1 MIWREMGMPF
11 GGDIDPE
18 RELEMRLVAQARDG
32 AAWAMSALV
41 ARYQPPVVRYLVR
54 LTGYPEQAYVL
65 SEQVFVQMGKRLRSL
80 SGEESVRLWLLRTAT
95 ELGLNA
101 LRYASH
107 ARPARLAPPARPAAL
122 PPARDPERDRHS
134 TETRARHQHL
144 STGRLRDESS
154 AHSSEWITIEEE
166 ESGEETLRDVAG
178 DVPDSLSVEEAVRHR
193 LVRAVLAELPY
204 GDAQCLALHLVAGLN
219 QNQVATALGVEP
231 RVVRRRIVQGL
242 QLFGNRFEAAY
253 TSLGMPGEDQQLT
266 LEPGSEDE
274 IESVEGQP
282 VAAIV
287 ADDAEY
293 SADLA
298 GVLIA
303 GPDIEMPAFE
313 ADALAESLATEY
325 DAEVDA
331 LAVDADTPQSLD
343 DMETALA
350 DTVAPESVSGEA
362 DTDIVAPEPAMWI
375 EDTAS
380 ESDAPWASVLATEPA
395 NMADAVPV
403 DALSEPAATTEVVAE
418 SEPADVPAIAQAAGA
433 SVPVEA
439 AEVVPEVVALPPRIV
454 PVVEAPRIPSKVV
467 PVLTPAALD
476 VAVAPEPVAE
486 DAPPLKIVPVVPAG
500 VPDVLVVPVLST
512 HMVPTEEG
520 ARDPQ
525 TMSPEISAVETGAV
539 DQLLAY
545 GARGRETPDE
555 SEELVVVVE
564 ADPSEQETV
573 VTPVQR
579 ERLWRVLS
587 SDGEAEEPGD
597 GDGYWTIRQ

>member
-1 MIWREMGMPF
+1 MIWREMGMHV

-107 ARPARLAPPARPAAL
+107 ARPARLAPPVRPAAL
-122 PPARDPERDRHS
+122 PPARDPGRDRHS
-134 TETRARHQHL
+134 TETRSRHPHP
-144 STGRLRDESS
+144 STERWRDESS
-154 AHSSEWITIEEE
+154 AHASEWVTIEEE

-178 DVPDSLSVEEAVRHR
+178 DVADSLSVEEAVRHR

-253 TSLGMPGEDQQLT
+253 TSLGMPGEEQRLT

-282 VAAIV
+282 VAAIA

-293 SADLA
+293 PADLA

-313 ADALAESLATEY
+313 PDALAESPATEY
-325 DAEVDA
+325 DAEVDV
-331 LAVDADTPQSLD
+331 LAVDADTPQPID
-343 DMETALA
+343 AMEPA
-350 DTVAPESVSGEA
+350 VAREAASSEA
-362 DTDIVAPEPAMWI
+362 DADIVAPEPAVWI

-380 ESDAPWASVLATEPA
+380 ESEAPWASVLATEPA
-395 NMADAVPV
+395 DVVDATPV
-403 DALSEPAATTEVVAE
+403 DALSEPEATTDVIPE
-418 SEPADVPAIAQAAGA
+418 SEPGEMPALAQAAGT
-433 SVPVEA
+433 SVPVDAAEA
-439 AEVVPEVVALPPRIV
+439 ASEVVALPPRIV
-454 PVVEAPRIPSKVV
+454 PVVEAPHIPSKVV
-467 PVLTPAALD
+467 PVLTPAALN

-486 DAPPLKIVPVVPAG
+486 DAKPLKIVPVVPAS
-500 VPDVLVVPVLST
+500 VPDVLVVPVLSAHT
-512 HMVPTEEG
+512 VPTDGG

-525 TMSPEISAVETGAV
+525 AMSPDVSAAETGAV

-545 GARGRETPDE
+545 SARGRETPDE
-555 SEELVVVVE
+555 SDELVVVVE